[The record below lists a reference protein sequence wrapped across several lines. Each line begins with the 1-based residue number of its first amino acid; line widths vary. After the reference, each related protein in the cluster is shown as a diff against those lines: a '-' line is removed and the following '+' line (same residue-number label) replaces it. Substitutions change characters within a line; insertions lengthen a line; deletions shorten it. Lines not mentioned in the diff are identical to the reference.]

1 MIEVA
6 PGQMAGVKQIM
17 GFIHAKTE
25 FVCEKQAKDGNSGY
39 KQPE

>member
-1 MIEVA
+1 
-6 PGQMAGVKQIM
+6 M

-25 FVCEKQAKDGNSGY
+25 LVCEKQPKDGNSGY